1 MSRHLRGP
9 AIAAACLL
17 ILCLSTGTAGAHS
30 TSFLG
35 NFSQNSLVASTALPP
50 QNDVN
55 PYGVAVITE
64 SQGSLHRGNVLVSN
78 FNNEENLQGSGTT
91 IVEVSPSG
99 QATTFADLT
108 SIPSSVCPGGI
119 GLTTALGL
127 LPHGDVI
134 VGSLPDQSGESKDA
148 KAGCLLV
155 LDSNGHLL
163 RAISGSPINGPW
175 DLATVSFGNFAD
187 VFVTN
192 VLNGTVAGEGATVN
206 EGTVVRLTL
215 GFGGRHGGFGPFQGP
230 FGHLPGPFGD
240 PNVPSVIA
248 VKEIGTG
255 FAEKTDPAALVIGPT
270 GVGLG
275 RNGTLYVADTVENR
289 IQAIPGAL
297 FRSNSAGTGTTVTEA
312 GALNSPL
319 GLAMAPNGDILTAN
333 AGDGNVVETSP
344 NGTQFPPITLDE
356 NGEGTLFGLAV
367 APFGQGLYYVNDGSN
382 TLDLLH

>member
-1 MSRHLRGP
+1 MPRCLR
-9 AIAAACLL
+9 ASALSIAWLL
-17 ILCLSTGTAGAHS
+17 IISLNASAASAHS
-30 TSFLG
+30 ASFLG
-35 NFSQNSLVASTALPP
+35 SFSDNSLVASTALPP

-55 PYGVAVITE
+55 PYGVAVIPET
-64 SQGSLHRGNVLVSN
+64 QGALHRGNVLVSN
-78 FNNEENLQGSGTT
+78 FNNEENLQGTGTT

-99 QATTFADLT
+99 QATTFADLA
-108 SIPSSVCPGGI
+108 SIPNSICPGGI

-155 LDSNGHLL
+155 LDSDGHLL
-163 RAISGSPINGPW
+163 RAISGPPINGPW
-175 DLATVSFGNFAD
+175 DLTTVNFGNLAD

-192 VLNGTVAGEGATVN
+192 VLNGTVAGGGDTVN

-215 GFGGRHGGFGPFQGP
+215 WFGQRQGRFGRF
-230 FGHLPGPFGD
+230 PGPFG
-240 PNVPSVIA
+240 NSNMPSVIA
-248 VKEIGTG
+248 MREIGTG

-289 IQAIPGAL
+289 IQAIPAAL
-297 FRSNSAGTGTTVTEA
+297 VRPNSAGVGTTVTE
-312 GALNSPL
+312 GGGLSSPL
-319 GLAMAPNGDILTAN
+319 GLAIAPNGDILAAN
-333 AGDGNVVETSP
+333 AGDGNMVETSP
-344 NGTQFPPITLDE
+344 NGTQFPPTTLAE
-356 NGEGTLFGLAV
+356 SEGTLFGLAV
-367 APFGQGLYYVNDGSN
+367 APYGQGLYYVNDGSN